1 MTNANPD
8 DPRFYHRIKDH
19 TSLRVFEGLIRVII
33 NEPRQI
39 IVTNRTYVRLHGYA
53 KEKAYLAHR

>member
-33 NEPRQI
+33 NEPAADYRHEQH
-39 IVTNRTYVRLHGYA
+39 VCQTPWLR
-53 KEKAYLAHR
+53 